1 MDWELIP
8 NGITTSSNINF
19 NSQAT
24 TMDITGIDSDDVYLL
39 TINNIKAENG
49 NARLELRVLES
60 GTPNTTSNYDKVDK
74 FFSTSSFSNNSATNQ
89 DKMNIF
95 ANQPTS
101 NYTSAILYIY
111 NAYNSSEFTFFTFE
125 QTGWDNGNILG
136 GRQGGGF
143 TSASQVNGV
152 RILFGNVTSDILSG
166 ATMTLYKLT

>member
-1 MDWELIP
+1 MGLLQVA
-8 NGITTSSNINF
+8 TTTLT
-19 NSQAT
+19 SQAT

-60 GTPNTTSNYDKVDK
+60 GTPNTTSNYDKADK
-74 FFSTSSFSNNSATNQ
+74 FISSSGTSNNSATNQ

-111 NAYNSSEFTFFTFE
+111 NANNSSEFTFFTFE
-125 QTGWDNGNILG
+125 QTGWDNGNIVG
-136 GRQGGGF
+136 GRQGGGVF

-166 ATMTLYKLT
+166 ATMTLYKVV

>member
-1 MDWELIP
+1 MGLVQVA
-8 NGITTSSNINF
+8 TTTLT
-19 NSQAT
+19 SQAT

-60 GTPNTTSNYDKVDK
+60 GTANTTTNYDKADK
-74 FFSTSSFSNNSATNQ
+74 FLSTGSFSNNSETNK

-136 GRQGGGF
+136 GRQGGGVF

-166 ATMTLYKLT
+166 ATMTLYKVI

>member
-1 MDWELIP
+1 MGLLQVA
-8 NGITTSSNINF
+8 TSTLT
-19 NSQAT
+19 SQAT

-136 GRQGGGF
+136 GRQGGGVF

>member
-1 MDWELIP
+1 MGLVQVA
-8 NGITTSSNINF
+8 TSTLT
-19 NSQAT
+19 SQAT
-24 TMDITGIDSDDVYLL
+24 TMDIIGIDSDDVYLL

-60 GTPNTTSNYDKVDK
+60 GTANNTSNYDKADK
-74 FFSTSSFSNNSATNQ
+74 FLSTSSFSNNYATNQ
-89 DKMNIF
+89 NKMNIF

-111 NAYNSSEFTFFTFE
+111 NAYNSSEFTYFTFD

-136 GRQGGGF
+136 GRQGGGVF

-152 RILFGNVTSDILSG
+152 RILFGNVNSDILSG
-166 ATMTLYKLT
+166 ATMTLYKVS